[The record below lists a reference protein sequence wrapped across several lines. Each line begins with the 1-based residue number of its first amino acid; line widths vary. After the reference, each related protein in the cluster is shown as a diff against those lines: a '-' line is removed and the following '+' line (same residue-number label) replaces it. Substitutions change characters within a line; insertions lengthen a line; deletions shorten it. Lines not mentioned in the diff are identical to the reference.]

1 MKDLHIVTYPKFSL
15 EEIQGLK
22 NEGIDLVVMN
32 YGGDDN
38 VQSWSLN
45 INNSRQYHY
54 CFPVGHELSGKD
66 RNVNAHQKH
75 FDSVEDAEDFVLKII
90 SGEFNGQYANILIT
104 DSDHHHV
111 DHVVEEVVEDVE
123 EDLEDEEILDEEDN
137 HNDEPSDDSD
147 SDDNDD
153 NPWVSYIE
161 SQS

>member
-104 DSDHHHV
+104 DSDHHV

-137 HNDEPSDDSD
+137 HNDESSDDSD

-153 NPWVSYIE
+153 NPWLSYIQ
-161 SQS
+161 SQP

>member
-54 CFPVGHELSGKD
+54 CFPVGHELSRKD

-104 DSDHHHV
+104 DSDHHV

-137 HNDEPSDDSD
+137 HNDESSDDSD

-153 NPWVSYIE
+153 NPWLSYIQ
-161 SQS
+161 SQP